1 MTRTVTVTGQGSARV
16 VPDIAVVRLAA
27 AHRAADVAGALAGVN
42 DAVATAGAVAR
53 RFTDPARVTSTGL
66 SVWPAYDQQGATS
79 GYEARHGLRV
89 VVDYLAVAGTL
100 LTALAAE
107 VGDALRVEGVALEVG
122 NPGPAA
128 RDAREAAYADARAR
142 AEHLAGLAGTTLAEV
157 VSVVE
162 GGGVGMVEAPVAFA
176 AGAKDV
182 AFEPGER
189 AIASTLSVTW
199 ALVP

>member
-1 MTRTVTVTGQGSARV
+1 MAS
-16 VPDIAVVRLAA
+16 
-27 AHRAADVAGALAGVN
+27 
-42 DAVATAGAVAR
+42 
-53 RFTDPARVTSTGL
+53 TDL
-66 SVWPAYDQQGATS
+66 SVWPAYDQQGVTS

-89 VVDYLAVAGTL
+89 VVDDLAAAGAL

-122 NPGPAA
+122 NPGPAE

-162 GGGVGMVEAPVAFA
+162 GGGVGMVEAPVARVA
-176 AGAKDV
+176 LAKDV

-189 AIASTLSVTW
+189 AIASNLSVTW
-199 ALVP
+199 ALLP